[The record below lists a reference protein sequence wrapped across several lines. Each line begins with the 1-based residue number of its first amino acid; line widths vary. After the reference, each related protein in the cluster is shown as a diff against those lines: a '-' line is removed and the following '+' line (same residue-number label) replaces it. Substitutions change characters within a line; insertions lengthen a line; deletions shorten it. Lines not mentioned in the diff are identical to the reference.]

1 MNPQPEPLSIG
12 LEGELTTRRPVT
24 VEQHKLW
31 LDSLL
36 TPEDQDEL
44 DSLVQE
50 LRETQ
55 SEGGR

>member
-1 MNPQPEPLSIG
+1 MKATDHPPLD
-12 LEGELTTRRPVT
+12 ELTERKSVT

-55 SEGGR
+55 PEGER